1 MQTSISALYRT
12 DSGPTCPHAP
22 PLRQLL
28 HHLHTVRRCHLH
40 IAQLVWIHFNMF
52 NLMVEID
59 ACGRVGWSVYISS
72 YWLAHSH
79 VPVTGSLIG
88 SRLLIFHSNRKQMKC
103 PCYMQRCG
111 LVRIRCA
118 LSLFSSLY
126 INAIPFISSC
136 PPSSLKL

>member
-12 DSGPTCPHAP
+12 DSGPTRPHAP

-52 NLMVEID
+52 NLMAEID
-59 ACGRVGWSVYISS
+59 ARGRVGWSVYISS

-103 PCYMQRCG
+103 PCYMQ
-111 LVRIRCA
+111 A
-118 LSLFSSLY
+118 LWPGQNPLCPFPVFLAIYQCYPFYFFLSPIFS
-126 INAIPFISSC
+126 
-136 PPSSLKL
+136 